1 MITLG
6 RSTPYEVLAIALT
19 LLGVAGGTIIP
30 AITSAVVS
38 SVPAAH
44 VGVASSALN
53 AARQTGAVLGTA
65 VLGGLLSR
73 TNFVSDLPWTMG
85 LCALALASVALVG
98 VRMRAPC
105 AERQRVGAG
114 APPSTVNTAPALKL
128 DPLVAK

>member
-1 MITLG
+1 VITLG
-6 RSTPYEVLAIALT
+6 RSTPYEVLEFALT
-19 LLGVAGGTIIP
+19 LLVVAGGTIIP

-44 VGVASSALN
+44 VGVASSALT

-73 TNFVSDLPWTMG
+73 TNFVSDPPLTMG

-98 VRMRAPC
+98 VRMRAPR

-114 APPSTVNTAPALKL
+114 AQPSTVNTAPALKL